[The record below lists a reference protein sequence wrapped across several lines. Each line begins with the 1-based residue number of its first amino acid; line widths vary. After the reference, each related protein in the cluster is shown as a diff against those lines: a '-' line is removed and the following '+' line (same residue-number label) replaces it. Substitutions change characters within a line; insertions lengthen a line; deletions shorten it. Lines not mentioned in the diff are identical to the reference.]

1 MLISASNFYK
11 NLSKIEM
18 FKYRFCQGLVII
30 EKGDNMTIFSSK
42 KGIVTHPAMMFAIAL
57 ILGLVLA
64 YLWINYTTIPNPFC
78 P

>member
-1 MLISASNFYK
+1 
-11 NLSKIEM
+11 M
-18 FKYRFCQGLVII
+18 FKYRLFQGLVII
-30 EKGDNMTIFSSK
+30 EKGDIMKIFNAK

-78 P
+78 VK